1 MEEKESTFPESPPVT
16 QTVGMSM
23 VATAAAAIDT
33 TVSSDKN
40 YDSNPCFGN
49 NPSDRYCSSSE
60 WRPRKYDAD
69 GNLRPGYNSS
79 NDKTKGGAAPPPPPG
94 FYLSSPPVFIF
105 FQKRKGE
112 AFWIRPL
119 ADFCLFS
126 LILAGELFANTAG
139 GDFTPRAVNVSSWED
154 VASKIFSISQK
165 GRDVCVLFANGVV
178 SNVTIRQRGS
188 SGGILTYEG
197 RFELLS
203 LSGSFTVT
211 ETGGVKGRTGGLCV
225 SLAGP
230 DGRVIC
236 GGIAGVLAAAR
247 PIQIVVG
254 SFMPNGYKAH
264 KIRKHYREHTIGS
277 PISSAPNTVI
287 AATAIS
293 QAQPKTETR
302 LNSRS
307 PTPAQS
313 HGGDADESMI
323 QMHNTNVMSTNAS
336 WNGASVP
343 GVSVTGA

>member
-1 MEEKESTFPESPPVT
+1 MTKLR
-16 QTVGMSM
+16 
-23 VATAAAAIDT
+23 VAL
-33 TVSSDKN
+33 
-40 YDSNPCFGN
+40 PH
-49 NPSDRYCSSSE
+49 RR
-60 WRPRKYDAD
+60 RP
-69 GNLRPGYNSS
+69 GFIFHPLRPLSFHLLP
-79 NDKTKGGAAPPPPPG
+79 KKEGGGLLDPATG
-94 FYLSSPPVFIF
+94 RFLLLWV
-105 FQKRKGE
+105 R
-112 AFWIRPL
+112 
-119 ADFCLFS
+119 
-126 LILAGELFANTAG
+126 ELFANTAG
-139 GDFTPRAVNVSSWED
+139 GDFTSRVVNVSTWEVKFPLFTHPQLQKFFRVPEYPILSGIFRGLDLVGCMKKLTKGYIKIVGMQD
-154 VASKIFSISQK
+154 VTSKIFSISQK
-165 GRDVCVLFANGVV
+165 GRGVCVLSANGAV
-178 SNVTIRQRGS
+178 SNVTIRQPGS

-211 ETGGVKGRTGGLCV
+211 ETGGVKGRTGGLNV

-230 DGRVIC
+230 DGCVIC
-236 GGIAGVLAAAR
+236 GGIAGVLTAAR

-277 PISSAPNTVI
+277 PISSAPNTVT

-302 LNSRS
+302 LNSAS
-307 PTPAQS
+307 PSPAQS